1 MPPAS
6 ATARLELSAPLEAPR
21 PQAVLPTRPA
31 AVPSSRQPAAWPLV
45 RALRPRQWLKNAV
58 VLIAPAT
65 AGALSRPG
73 AASALLGAFVA
84 FCLMSSAT
92 YLINDVRDRE
102 ADRRH
107 PRKRLRP
114 VAAGEISVA
123 TALGAAVMLGASSC
137 VVALLVR
144 PTLAVVVLGYAA
156 LTLSYAL
163 LWRQVVVMDVLVISS
178 GFVLRAV
185 AGGAAVGIS
194 LSSSFLLVTSACA
207 LFLIVGKRHA
217 ELVDPARTTA
227 ARATLE
233 RYSQRGLRLLLIIS
247 AGVGCAAYA
256 SWSLSRPASGPWLG
270 LSLIPFG
277 LWLARY
283 AGLVRAGAGE
293 TPEEIV
299 LRDGGLMLLSVLWML
314 LFMAGIY
321 GSG

>member
-1 MPPAS
+1 M
-6 ATARLELSAPLEAPR
+6 
-21 PQAVLPTRPA
+21 
-31 AVPSSRQPAAWPLV
+31 
-45 RALRPRQWLKNAV
+45 

-65 AGALSRPG
+65 AGALNRPG
-73 AASALLGAFVA
+73 AVSALLGAFLA

-114 VAAGEISVA
+114 VAAGEISVRAALA
-123 TALGAAVMLGASSC
+123 TAVALAASACL
-137 VVALLVR
+137 VALLVR
-144 PTLAVVVLGYAA
+144 STLVVVVLGYAA

-163 LWRQVVVMDVLVISS
+163 LWREVVVMDVLVIAG

-217 ELVDPARTTA
+217 ELVDPGRMSA
-227 ARATLE
+227 ARPTLE
-233 RYSQRGLRLLLIIS
+233 RYSRRGLRLLLIAS
-247 AGVGCAAYA
+247 AAVGCVAYA

-270 LSLIPFG
+270 LSLIPFS
-277 LWLARY
+277 LWLSRY

-293 TPEEIV
+293 TPEELV
-299 LRDGGLMLLSVLWML
+299 LGDGGLMALSLLWTL
-314 LFMAGIY
+314 LFLAGIY

>member
-1 MPPAS
+1 MEKPA
-6 ATARLELSAPLEAPR
+6 
-21 PQAVLPTRPA
+21 QAA
-31 AVPSSRQPAAWPLV
+31 GWPLF
-45 RALRPRQWLKNAV
+45 RAMRPRQWSKNAV

-65 AGALSRPG
+65 AGALSHPG

-107 PRKRLRP
+107 PRKRVRP
-114 VAAGEISVA
+114 VASGEVSVSA
-123 TALGAAVMLGASSC
+123 ALAAAAVLGGSAC
-137 VVALLVR
+137 VIAFSVR
-144 PTLAVVVLGYAA
+144 STLAVVVLGYAA
-156 LTLSYAL
+156 LTLSYVL
-163 LWRQVVVMDVLVISS
+163 LWRDVVVMDVLVIAG

-217 ELVDPARTTA
+217 ELVDPDRMTA

-233 RYSQRGLRLLLIIS
+233 HYSRRGLRLLLVAS
-247 AGVGCAAYA
+247 VTVGVLAYA

-270 LSLIPFG
+270 LSLVPFG
-277 LWLARY
+277 LWLTRY

-293 TPEEIV
+293 APEELV
-299 LRDGGLMLLSVLWML
+299 LHDRGLMALSLLWTL
-314 LFMAGIY
+314 LFVAGIY